1 MHKNIEQYME
11 KIKGKFP
18 LPKKELSSKPKKI
31 KIENI
36 VIPTSDNIDILHQ
49 YNYNLQQLKSFVKHY
64 KLKQSGNK
72 NELCTRIYQHLFL
85 SKKITPIQKIF
96 RGHLYRSYRRLRGPG
111 FSERTLCVN
120 ANDFL
125 SMEEMKDI
133 PNKQFYSFRDEDN
146 FVYGFDIIS
155 LYNLIFGDSI
165 NVRARRAPKNPY
177 NRSVIPSNV
186 ISDLKKIIRVSRVF
200 NEPIDIAIEE
210 DEPDDEPKSI
220 ETRTQELFMKMDEMG
235 HYTHASWFLS
245 LNIIGLRRFVRELS
259 EIWTYRAEITREVK
273 RQICP
278 PNGDALRN
286 IRYVPLFIDE
296 HFTFEHAQSM
306 VMDTL
311 EKLATSGRDDDSRA
325 LGVYYILGTLT
336 LVNRDAAS
344 AMPWLY
350 ESFRYS
356 I

>member
-11 KIKGKFP
+11 KIRGKIP

-31 KIENI
+31 KSED
-36 VIPTSDNIDILHQ
+36 VVTPTIDNIDILHQ

-64 KLKQSGNK
+64 RLKQSGNK
-72 NELCTRIYQHLFL
+72 NELCTRIYQYLFL
-85 SKKITPIQKIF
+85 SNRITSIQKIF

-111 FSERTLCVN
+111 FSDRSLCVN

-133 PNKQFYSFRDEDN
+133 PNRQFYSFRDEDK
-146 FVYGFDIIS
+146 FVYGFDIVS

-165 NVRARRAPKNPY
+165 NVRTRRAPKNPY
-177 NRSVIPSNV
+177 NRNPIPNKV
-186 ISDLKKIIRVSRVF
+186 VADLRKIVRVSRLF
-200 NEPIDIAIEE
+200 DERIDIEIEN
-210 DEPDDEPKSI
+210 DEPDEEPKSI
-220 ETRTQELFMKMDEMG
+220 ETRTQELFMRMDEMG
-235 HYTHASWFLS
+235 HYTDASWFLS
-245 LNIIGLRRFVRELS
+245 LNIVGLRRLVRELS
-259 EIWTYRAEITREVK
+259 EIWQYRAEITREVK

-278 PNGDALRN
+278 PNGDVLRG
-286 IRYVPLFIDE
+286 IRYVPLFVDE
-296 HFTFEHAQSM
+296 HFTFQDAQSM

-311 EKLATSGRDDDSRA
+311 ERLGTSGRDDDSRA

-336 LVNRDAAS
+336 LVNRDAAL

-356 I
+356 T